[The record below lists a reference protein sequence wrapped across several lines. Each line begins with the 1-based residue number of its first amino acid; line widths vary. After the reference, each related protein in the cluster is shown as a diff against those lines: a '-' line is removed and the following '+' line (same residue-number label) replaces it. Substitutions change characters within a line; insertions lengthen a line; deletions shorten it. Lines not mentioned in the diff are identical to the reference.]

1 MRVYDSKVKI
11 PNMGRLLKDLGGV
24 HSELGRKDEAK
35 MFYEE
40 SLLHLVSQNEKAKV
54 IGDIKLL

>member
-1 MRVYDSKVKI
+1 MRVYDSKIKI

-40 SLLHLVSQNEKAKV
+40 SLLHLVS
-54 IGDIKLL
+54 